1 MTGHHDTK
9 PGEKTR
15 QSDKRL
21 EEHESVLDS
30 PEHIEGVEKTAT
42 RQSHQKKKSAEECE
56 SVLSGSEC
64 IEPEKQTKPSG
75 GKVDR
80 SPRGDSCGE
89 LQRPAL
95 RFGYSGGRTLTLS

>member
-9 PGEKTR
+9 PGENTR

-21 EEHESVLDS
+21 ELDS

-56 SVLSGSEC
+56 SVLSWSEC
-64 IEPEKQTKPSG
+64 IEPEKQTTKS
-75 GKVDR
+75 R
-80 SPRGDSCGE
+80 SK
-89 LQRPAL
+89 A
-95 RFGYSGGRTLTLS
+95 

>member
-64 IEPEKQTKPSG
+64 MEPEKQTKAERRQG
-75 GKVDR
+75 LTDR
-80 SPRGDSCGE
+80 HGATRAGSFSDP
-89 LQRPAL
+89 
-95 RFGYSGGRTLTLS
+95 RFGVVTAEAER